1 MHSLLIALALTLPR
15 ILTQSPTD
23 SISAIIRARIAQVP
37 GAEVG
42 LAFRRLDG
50 TDSLYIEADS
60 EFHAASTMKVP
71 VMIELFR
78 QIDHGSLSLDT
89 PILVENQF
97 KSIVD
102 SSTYTLD
109 PGDDSDSA
117 MYKLVG
123 TRVSVRDLMDHM
135 IERSSNLATNTLIAL
150 AGADRTTDEM
160 RQLGAAHTH
169 VLRGVEDDKAFERGL
184 NNKISAR
191 DLATILYAIQTNRA
205 ASAKSCAM
213 MRDILLHQEFS
224 AEIPAGLPPGTP
236 VAHKTG
242 WITGHLHDAAIV
254 YPRQAP
260 AYILVV
266 LTRGIPDQNVARSL
280 IVDISR
286 DVYAHVAASEPSA
299 SSDSH

>member
-1 MHSLLIALALTLPR
+1 MHPLVFALALALVH
-15 ILTQSPTD
+15 SPSD
-23 SISAIIRARIAQVP
+23 SLDQIIRARIAQVP

-50 TDSLYIEADS
+50 TDSLYIEPDT

-78 QIDHGSLSLDT
+78 QIDDHTLSLDKQI
-89 PILVENQF
+89 PVENHF
-97 KSIVD
+97 TSIVD
-102 SSTYTLD
+102 SSSYTLD

-117 MYKLVG
+117 MYKFMG
-123 TRVSVRDLMDHM
+123 NRVSVRDLMDHM
-135 IERSSNLATNTLIAL
+135 IDRSSNLATNTLIAL
-150 AGADRTTDEM
+150 AGAEQTTAAM
-160 RQLGAAHTH
+160 RSLGATHTH
-169 VLRGVEDDKAFERGL
+169 VLRGVEDDKAFERGM
-184 NNKISAR
+184 NNKVSAR
-191 DLATILYAIQTNRA
+191 DLATMLDAIQTNRA
-205 ASAKSCAM
+205 ASPASCAM

-254 YPRQAP
+254 YPRNAP

-266 LTRGIPDQNVARSL
+266 LTRGIPDESVARAL

-286 DVYAHVAASEPSA
+286 DVYQHVAASSTGA
-299 SSDSH
+299 RTNSH

>member
-1 MHSLLIALALTLPR
+1 MHSLLIALALALTR
-15 ILTQSPTD
+15 TLTQSPTD
-23 SISAIIRARIAQVP
+23 SLSAIIRARIAQVP

-50 TDSLYIEADS
+50 TDSLYIEADT

-160 RQLGAAHTH
+160 RQLGATHTH

-286 DVYAHVAASEPSA
+286 DVYAHVAASAPSA
-299 SSDSH
+299 SADSH